1 MLPPGETKKM
11 EGDILNMVGGKY
23 TTCDEHEHP
32 HFYIQMTKAK
42 VRPKK
47 NIVTGPVYLV
57 LEDVPLYPIGLPFCF
72 FPFSS
77 TYSSGIIMPTFG
89 DESTRGF
96 FLRDGGY
103 YFALSDYMDLALLGE
118 IYTKDLGDCRPSR
131 LTANVINSRVV
142 LMLLIW

>member
-1 MLPPGETKKM
+1 MSILTLHPDDES
-11 EGDILNMVGGKY
+11 EGAPEK
-23 TTCDEHEHP
+23 E
-32 HFYIQMTKAK
+32 F
-42 VRPKK
+42 
-47 NIVTGPVYLV
+47 VTGPVYLV

-118 IYTKDLGDCRPSR
+118 IYTKGSWDCRPSR
-131 LTANVINSRVV
+131 LTANVINSRAV

>member
-1 MLPPGETKKM
+1 
-11 EGDILNMVGGKY
+11 MVGGKY

-47 NIVTGPVYLV
+47 KYRNGSGLSGLGGRAVVSDRVTFLFLPV
-57 LEDVPLYPIGLPFCF
+57 LEYIFIRYYYAD
-72 FPFSS
+72 
-77 TYSSGIIMPTFG
+77 FG

-118 IYTKDLGDCRPSR
+118 IYTKGSWGLSLSR
-131 LTANVINSRVV
+131 LTVNVII
-142 LMLLIW
+142 LGQF